1 MAEFTGYKANTLED
15 EINGILVSREMIKEY
30 GVRDAVNLSLLYF
43 DSDKI
48 KKLDSVILDSVI
60 RELKKKKLI
69 EVIEANP
76 HIVQKFLESKKL
88 DGFGIGKSKCEWC
101 KIKTVTTHNHH
112 FPIHQK
118 DGGKDIVKI
127 CPNCHQEYHS
137 LMQKHNFIFPQKVK
151 ESFNKLIAELK
162 NIKGQ

>member
-48 KKLDSVILDSVI
+48 KKIDSVI
-60 RELKKKKLI
+60 RELK
-69 EVIEANP
+69 
-76 HIVQKFLESKKL
+76 
-88 DGFGIGKSKCEWC
+88 
-101 KIKTVTTHNHH
+101 
-112 FPIHQK
+112 
-118 DGGKDIVKI
+118 
-127 CPNCHQEYHS
+127 
-137 LMQKHNFIFPQKVK
+137 
-151 ESFNKLIAELK
+151 